1 LLFAEPMSNVIIVG
15 GGLAGLSA
23 AHTVIQAGGSV
34 VIIDKCA
41 FLGGNSTKATSGIN
55 GAGTSTQT
63 AHGIT
68 DTRETFYD
76 DIAKSAGK
84 GLRPDLVK
92 VLAYDSGPAIEW
104 LMDDFDL
111 DLTRVARLG
120 AHSNPRTH
128 RGDGGRFPG
137 AMITM
142 TLMERFDD
150 VRDNEP
156 DRARLINKA
165 NVMDLITNDQGK
177 VVGCRYERD
186 GQVLE
191 EMGPVILSTGGFGAD
206 FSPDSLLAD
215 VYEDWKGLDAW
226 KEVPDLPNLLE
237 LPTTNGDHCTGDG
250 IKLGVSVGASL
261 VDMEAVQVHP
271 TGMVMMSE
279 PDDKVKFLAAEALR
293 GQGGILLDR
302 HGKRFCDD
310 VGKRDYVSSMMWRN
324 EGPYRLCLNSKAAK
338 DMEWHCKHYE
348 SRGLMTFF
356 PTGADLAKEIG
367 IPTEE
372 LKANFDQ
379 NNKWEADGNDPW
391 GKKYFTNGPT
401 TIEDS
406 YFVAQ
411 VTPVVHYT
419 MGGLHMNDKSQVLKS
434 DGSPIDGL
442 YCAGEVMGGV
452 HGKNRLGGNSLLDC
466 VVYGRVSGREASKYM
481 LASLLNGS
489 TTAPGVAA
497 GAVGRIQRLGQ
508 HMDPAGFGVTIT
520 QGGVSTTVNVSPD
533 SKTMALDISWGDG
546 TAPVVSTASGAVAEA
561 QDVAEEVAEESGPDP
576 TTPLSMDEIQKHV
589 TEDDCWLIVEGKV
602 YDLTEFLPDHPG
614 GKKAPLIYAGKD
626 ATEEFMMLH
635 KPELLEKY
643 AKQYQVGVV
652 A

>member
-1 LLFAEPMSNVIIVG
+1 MSNVIIVG

-23 AHTVIQAGGSV
+23 AHTILQSGGNV
-34 VIIDKCA
+34 VVIDKCA

-55 GAGTSTQT
+55 GAGTSTQA
-63 AHGIT
+63 AHGIS
-68 DTRETFYD
+68 DSRETFYD
-76 DIAKSAGK
+76 DIAKSAGE
-84 GLRPDLVK
+84 GLRPELVK
-92 VLAYDSGPAIEW
+92 VLAYESGPAIEW
-104 LMDDFDL
+104 LMDDFEL

-142 TLMERFDD
+142 TLMEKFDD
-150 VRDNEP
+150 VRDNTPE
-156 DRARLINKA
+156 RARLISKA
-165 NVMDLITNDQGK
+165 NVTELISDGAGN
-177 VVGCRYERD
+177 VIGCRFEKD
-186 GQVLE
+186 GQILE
-191 EMGPVILSTGGFGAD
+191 EHGPVILSTGGFGAD

-215 VYEDWKGLDAW
+215 VYEDWKGLKAW
-226 KEVPDLPNLLE
+226 DDVPNLPNLLT

-250 IKLGVSVGASL
+250 IKLGISVGAGT

-271 TGMVMMSE
+271 TGMVMTSE
-279 PDDKVKFLAAEALR
+279 PDAKVKFLAAEALR
-293 GQGGILLDR
+293 GQGGILLDAN
-302 HGKRFCDD
+302 GSRFCDD

-324 EGPYRLCLNSKAAK
+324 KGPFRLCLNSKAAK

-348 SRGLMTFF
+348 SRGLMKHLS
-356 PTGADLAKEIG
+356 GEELAAEIG
-367 IPTEE
+367 VSVQQLADNLE
-372 LKANFDQ
+372 Q
-379 NNKWEADGNDPW
+379 NNAWERDGNDPW

-401 TIEDS
+401 TIDDS

-419 MGGLHMNDKSQVLKS
+419 MGGLHMDDKSRVLTD
-434 DGSPIDGL
+434 DGTPITGL

-481 LASLLNGS
+481 LSSLLSG
-489 TTAPGVAA
+489 AVAA
-497 GAVGRIQRLGQ
+497 PNLGGAAGRIANIGQ
-508 HMDPAGFGVTIT
+508 HIDPAGFGVTIT
-520 QGGVSTTVNVSPD
+520 QGGVSTTVSVSPGNQN
-533 SKTMALDISWGDG
+533 MALDISWGDG
-546 TAPVVSTASGAVAEA
+546 TAPVVSAVGGGAAAEVQEA
-561 QDVAEEVAEESGPDP
+561 VEEEAPGPDP
-576 TTPLSMDEIQKHV
+576 NTEIPWEEVKKH
-589 TEDDCWLIVEGKV
+589 TAEDDCWLVVEGKV
-602 YDLTEFLPDHPG
+602 YQLEEFLPDHPG

-643 AKQYQVGVV
+643 AKQYQIGVV
-652 A
+652 SGPDPGLL

>member
-1 LLFAEPMSNVIIVG
+1 MSNVIIVG

-23 AHTVIQAGGSV
+23 AHTVLQNGGNV
-34 VIIDKCA
+34 VVIDKCA

-55 GAGTSTQT
+55 GSGTSTQ
-63 AHGIT
+63 AANGIQ
-68 DTRETFYD
+68 DSREVFYD
-76 DIAKSAGK
+76 DIAKSAGE
-84 GLRPDLVK
+84 GLRPELVK
-92 VLAYDSGPAIEW
+92 VLAYESGPAIEW

-142 TLMERFDD
+142 TLMETFDD
-150 VRDNEP
+150 IRDNQPE
-156 DRARLINKA
+156 RARLINKA
-165 NVMDLITNDQGK
+165 RVTELIKENGNVI
-177 VVGCRYERD
+177 GCRFEKD
-186 GQVLE
+186 GQIME
-191 EMGPVILSTGGFGAD
+191 EYGPVILSTGGFGAD
-206 FSPDSLLAD
+206 FNSDSLLAD
-215 VYEDWKGLDAW
+215 VYEEWKGLKAW
-226 KEVPDLPNLLE
+226 KDVKDLPNLLT

-250 IKLGVSVGASL
+250 IKLGLEVGAGT

-271 TGMVMMSE
+271 TGMVMPSE
-279 PDDKVKFLAAEALR
+279 PDAKVKFLAAEALR

-310 VGKRDYVSSMMWRN
+310 VGKRDYVSSMMWNN
-324 EGPYRLCLNSKAAK
+324 EGPFRLCLNSKAAK

-348 SRGLMTFF
+348 SRGLMTFYK
-356 PTGADLAKEIG
+356 TGADLAKAMG
-367 IPTEE
+367 ISAADLE
-372 LKANFDQ
+372 ANLEQ
-379 NNKWEADGNDPW
+379 NNKWEAEGNDPW
-391 GKKYFTNGPT
+391 GKKYFHNGPT

-419 MGGLHMNDKSQVLKS
+419 MGGLHMNAQSQVLKP
-434 DGSPIDGL
+434 DGTPITGL

-466 VVYGRVSGREASKYM
+466 VVYGRVSGKEASKYM
-481 LASLLNGS
+481 LSSLLNGS
-489 TTAPGVAA
+489 AVAPGVAG
-497 GAVGRIQRLGQ
+497 GAAGRIQRLGQ
-508 HMDPAGFGVTIT
+508 HIDPASFGVTIS
-520 QGGVSTTVNVSPD
+520 QGGVSTTVQVSPN
-533 SKTMALDISWGDG
+533 SKNVTLDINWDG
-546 TAPVVSTASGAVAEA
+546 AGSAPVVTASGDAAPAPAVEAEQA
-561 QDVAEEVAEESGPDP
+561 TSAGPD
-576 TTPLSMDEIQKHV
+576 TTTEISWEEIKKH
-589 TEDDCWLIVEGKV
+589 TSEDDCWIVVEGKV
-602 YDLTEFLPDHPG
+602 YSLAEFLPDHPG

-643 AKQYQVGVV
+643 AKEYQVGVCTTPYPE
-652 A
+652 

>member
-1 LLFAEPMSNVIIVG
+1 MSNVIIVG

-23 AHTVIQAGGSV
+23 AHTVLQSGGNV
-34 VIIDKCA
+34 VVIDKCA

-55 GAGTSTQT
+55 GSGTSTQT

-68 DTRETFYD
+68 DSREVFYD
-76 DIAKSAGK
+76 DIAKSAGE
-84 GLRPDLVK
+84 GLRPELVK
-92 VLAYDSGPAIEW
+92 VLAYDSGPAIQW

-142 TLMERFDD
+142 TLMEKFDD
-150 VRDNEP
+150 IRDNTPE
-156 DRARLINKA
+156 RARLINKA
-165 NVMDLITNDQGK
+165 RVTELITDANGK
-177 VVGCRYERD
+177 VVGCKYERD
-186 GQVLE
+186 GQILE

-206 FSPDSLLAD
+206 FSPDSLLSE
-215 VYEDWKGLDAW
+215 VYEEWKGLKAW
-226 KEVPDLPNLLE
+226 KEVPDLPNLLT

-250 IKLGVSVGASL
+250 IKLGMSVGAGT

-271 TGMVMMSE
+271 TGMVMPDE
-279 PDDKVKFLAAEALR
+279 PDAKVKFLAAEALR

-324 EGPYRLCLNSKAAK
+324 EGPFRLCLNSKAAK

-348 SRGLMTFF
+348 SRGLMKFF
-356 PTGADLAKEIG
+356 PTGADLAAEIG
-367 IPTEE
+367 ISPEE
-372 LKANFDQ
+372 LSKNFEQ
-379 NNKWEADGNDPW
+379 NNEWEKNGNDPW

-401 TIEDS
+401 KIEDS
-406 YFVAQ
+406 YYVAQ

-419 MGGLHMNDKSQVLKS
+419 MGGLHMSDKSQVLTP
-434 DGSPIDGL
+434 DGQIIEGL

-466 VVYGRVSGREASKYM
+466 VVYGRVSGKEASKYM
-481 LASLLNGS
+481 LSGLLGGGI
-489 TTAPGVAA
+489 APGVGP
-497 GAVGRIQRLGQ
+497 GAVGRIQRIGQ
-508 HMDPAGFGVTIT
+508 HMDPNGFGVTIT
-520 QGGVSTTVNVSPD
+520 QGGVATTVSVSPD
-533 SKTMALDISWGDG
+533 SKSMALDISWGDG
-546 TAPVVSTASGAVAEA
+546 PAPAVSAVGAAPAAAPAEAAPV
-561 QDVAEEVAEESGPDP
+561 EVETPGVDP
-576 TTPLSMDEIQKHV
+576 NTPLSMDEIQKH
-589 TEDDCWLIVEGKV
+589 TSEDDCWLIVEGKV

-643 AKQYQVGVV
+643 AKEYQVGVV
-652 A
+652 ADK